1 MPVASWSQKSFFFF
15 FPTSLK
21 RPFKKRVSTNKMGTS
36 VAINN
41 ITLPRPQPR
50 LAPDDVGVVA
60 KVQLKKK
67 KVLQRLEQRS
77 LQLQAIILPSKKGT
91 TKVATIGLLI
101 G

>member
-1 MPVASWSQKSFFFF
+1 
-15 FPTSLK
+15 
-21 RPFKKRVSTNKMGTS
+21 MGTS

-67 KVLQRLEQRS
+67 VLERLKETESSIASNNPTFKEGDDQSGNNRPANW
-77 LQLQAIILPSKKGT
+77 LI
-91 TKVATIGLLI
+91 TKPNLVKIRPDYFG
-101 G
+101 